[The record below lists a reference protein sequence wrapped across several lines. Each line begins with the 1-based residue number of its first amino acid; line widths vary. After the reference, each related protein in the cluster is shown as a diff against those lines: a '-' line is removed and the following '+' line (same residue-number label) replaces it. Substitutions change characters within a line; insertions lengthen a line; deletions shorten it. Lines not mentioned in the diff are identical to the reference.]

1 MNKHTDRFILKFA
14 DDTVIVILLTKDENC
29 DAVVS
34 DFMTLCDSAFLQ
46 VNVKKTRDM
55 VIDIRSSS
63 LPPHQPE
70 KGQMVE
76 WVSSYKYLVFIIGN
90 KCC

>member
-1 MNKHTDRFILKFA
+1 MHLKIA
-14 DDTVIVILLTKDENC
+14 DDTVIVILLTKYENC
-29 DAVVS
+29 HDAVVS

-76 WVSSYKYLVFIIGN
+76 LVSSYKYLVFIIGN